1 MIDKSLSKIIVITSL
16 VSGAVLGVI
25 PLIPA
30 FIWIAFILL
39 MFFISPFIIVY
50 LSRLNL
56 IKTIDIENSLIIGAI
71 SGFSACLGFALIYF
85 PIAFILQLIFK
96 VQSFIWIKVIF
107 VNFGFLIPMII
118 FTALLCALFNTF
130 SAFITAYFYSY
141 FVNKGNK

>member
-1 MIDKSLSKIIVITSL
+1 MIDKSLIKIIIVSSL
-16 VSGAVLGVI
+16 ISGAVLGVI

-39 MFFISPFIIVY
+39 MFFIAPFILIY
-50 LSRLNL
+50 MKRLNL

-71 SGFSACLGFALIYF
+71 SGFSACFGFAVIYF

-130 SAFITAYFYSY
+130 SAFITAYLYSY
-141 FVNKGNK
+141 FGNKGN